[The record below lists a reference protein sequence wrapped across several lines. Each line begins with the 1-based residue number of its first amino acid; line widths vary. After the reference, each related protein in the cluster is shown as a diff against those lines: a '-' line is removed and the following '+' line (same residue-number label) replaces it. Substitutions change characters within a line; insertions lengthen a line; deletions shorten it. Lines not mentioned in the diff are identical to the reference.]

1 MIARAPILKSGTWQF
16 GQDESLETEGPF
28 AANFKGDNMKVWSIL
43 HAMLSTTGAWQRV
56 KKFTAG
62 QNGRQAWLTLQTH
75 YFGTDKIDLM
85 ANAILTA
92 LKNLHYSG
100 DHANFMFNKY
110 CLKNE

>member
-1 MIARAPILKSGTWQF
+1 MADKH
-16 GQDESLETEGPF
+16 LETSGPF
-28 AANFKGDNMKVWSIL
+28 AVNFKGDNMKVWSIL
-43 HAMLSTTGAWQRV
+43 HAMLSTTGAWQHV

-62 QNGRQAWLTLQTH
+62 QNGHQAWWTLQTY

-100 DHANFMFNKY
+100 DRANFTFDKY
-110 CLKNE
+110 LSLIHI